1 MKLTTR
7 MIALTLTMLPLL
19 AAAQMSTGQKIV
31 TNIPFE
37 FVVGNK
43 IVPAGEYSVKLTDS
57 GMGLAVM
64 NPNAKVGLY
73 SSFVIDESKKAAGN
87 CELVFHRYGNRSF
100 LTGVRLEGSSIVY
113 RLPESKGEAELQARN
128 APSVEKTLLASR
140 R

>member
-1 MKLTTR
+1 MKLATR

-19 AAAQMSTGQKIV
+19 AAAQMNPGEKIV
-31 TNIPFE
+31 TNVPFE

-43 IVPAGEYSVKLTDS
+43 IVPAGEYSVKLTES

-64 NPNAKVGLY
+64 NPNAKIGLY
-73 SSFVIDESKKAAGN
+73 SNFVVDESKKAAAHY
-87 CELVFHRYGNRSF
+87 ELVFHRYGDRSF
-100 LTGVRLEGSSIVY
+100 LTGIKLEGSSIVY

-128 APSVEKTLLASR
+128 APSVERTLLASR